1 MSMSVRATDRR
12 RHARLAALALLL
24 VAGLGGCVTQ
34 EYVRGLAHG
43 AAKGAMGGV
52 ADGIP
57 AIEEPLRQTLR
68 RALVEDETLRR
79 AARDMT
85 ETAVKGLEAGL
96 ASAEMRKQIDDLVT
110 QAFESTRRNGDE
122 TIRRLIQTTGPELSD
137 AMRRVIQTAEPELKE
152 ALRRAAAEGLESAS
166 AKLREGIERDLTPA
180 TERLAARTGEQL
192 IASLVA
198 GLEGPLNKR
207 LVEAGQDMSKSLIKG
222 MAIGFSE
229 PGNQDSFGTLT
240 HVMSLQ
246 AMRGARQ
253 GMTEGLPDQRQ
264 VALVASIVV
273 LAALLL
279 LAAASLS
286 FLWWRYHQSAKS
298 LTIMAENINL
308 HESEELKAAIQ
319 QSAHDN
325 YVGPWLSSFLKRR
338 GL

>member
-1 MSMSVRATDRR
+1 MSVRATDRR

-24 VAGLGGCVTQ
+24 AAGLGGCVTQ
-34 EYVRGLAHG
+34 EYVRGIGHH

-57 AIEEPLRQTLR
+57 EIEEPLRQTLH

-85 ETAVKGLEAGL
+85 ETAVKSLEAGL

-122 TIRRLIQTTGPELSD
+122 AIRRLIQTAGPELSN
-137 AMRRVIQTAEPELKE
+137 AMQRVIQAAEPELKE
-152 ALRRAAAEGLESAS
+152 ALRRAATEGLESAS
-166 AKLREGIERDLTPA
+166 AKLRERIERDLTPA
-180 TERLAARTGEQL
+180 TERLARRTGEQF
-192 IASLVA
+192 IAALVA

-222 MAIGFSE
+222 MAVGFNE
-229 PGNQDSFGTLT
+229 PSNQESFGTLT
-240 HVMSLQ
+240 QVMSLQ
-246 AMRGARQ
+246 AVRGARQ

-279 LAAASLS
+279 LSAAALS
-286 FLWWRYHQSAKS
+286 FIWWRYHQSAKS